1 MKVPQTFPSK
11 YKSLIISNFK
21 SFAKLI
27 FKFEKSQTIKQSNNS
42 VKKLLL

>member
-11 YKSLIISNFK
+11 YKSLIISNFI

-27 FKFEKSQTIKQSNNS
+27 FKYEKKAFIQLDTIPLQ
-42 VKKLLL
+42 